1 MDWFLGGGASV
12 QEADVSKNI
21 VLLAVLG
28 MMLAGCGVHGPTGND
43 TGGIIPWSPA
53 AELTAMDTAQNDCG
67 RYNKRAVITTVT
79 RSYGDYIVYE
89 CRWKR

>member
-1 MDWFLGGGASV
+1 
-12 QEADVSKNI
+12 
-21 VLLAVLG
+21 
-28 MMLAGCGVHGPTGND
+28 
-43 TGGIIPWSPA
+43 
-53 AELTAMDTAQNDCG
+53 MDTAQGDCG

>member
-1 MDWFLGGGASV
+1 MQELSV
-12 QEADVSKNI
+12 AKSVLR
-21 VLLAVLG
+21 LLALG
-28 MMLAGCGVHGPTGND
+28 MTLTLGACGVYGPKGND

-53 AELTAMDTAQNDCG
+53 AELTAMDTAQGDCG